1 MSYRYIQTIYEDG
14 QQIKPGYI
22 WADPASLNLP
32 ALDDNIAS
40 DLTTGNIGDERWRR
54 FFDSGSVSAQQALNG
69 MIAITNSSIAAL
81 PPSQQKIPTAGG
93 TSQTQTGTTRSIVY
107 QDILHPL
114 NKYYGNFWDD
124 KFAVAGTGVSPAV
137 VRKTPIV
144 QATFAEHSASL
155 VGIVSNGTGI
165 VATSSGNHGF
175 YNKMRITLTGTGD
188 ADYDN
193 QSFYIKKLTATT
205 FQLYTDSALTTAFTT
220 GVDVDFGGT
229 ATVHASETHRF
240 KITSLRVFSWGENVY
255 SYMSGNSTIKSN
267 AARFNGKLYTPQN
280 VATAQI
286 DSKEDP
292 DQGYFSRWADIA
304 CTTNSLGHLTSVVLN
319 TEFPGQYADPGWA
332 VGFAKQ
338 ALVGFAN
345 KEITSHRIAGPDTGA
360 QWETPGYVAGFDK
373 SWPTDITAQSVTLTL
388 DSPTAVVAT
397 QSGRVFTRS
406 SGMPSYTL
414 RIKYPPMNRE
424 QFKPILTAIQRAR
437 GQHIQFHLD
446 LNDIAPGSFTFNG
459 TAVIKNLSP
468 VGTVASGST
477 TFKSGGGDVL
487 KYQAVKAS
495 DPVQLPEM
503 GNGEIGVVTHDAH
516 TSAWGTLDIRTTTP
530 LYRPVT
536 LPTTLGLG
544 ATQMVATLNNDKAE
558 INIDTIE
565 RYGVELEFVAR
576 NWS

>member
-81 PPSQQKIPTAGG
+81 PVSQQKIPTAGG
-93 TSQTQTGTTRSIVY
+93 TSQTQTGTTRTIVY
-107 QDILHPL
+107 QDILHNL
-114 NKYYGNFWDD
+114 NKYYGNFWDT
-124 KFAVAGTGVSPAV
+124 KFAAAGTGVSPLV

-144 QATFAEHSASL
+144 QATFAEHSCAIATLS
-155 VGIVSNGTGI
+155 IVSG
-165 VATSSGNHGF
+165 VARITTTANHGL
-175 YNKMRITLTGTGD
+175 YNKNRVTITGTGD
-188 ADYDN
+188 VDYDN
-193 QSFYIKKLTATT
+193 QSFYIKKISATA
-205 FQLYTDSALTTAFTT
+205 FELYTDSGLTTAATAAVSVTT
-220 GVDVDFGGT
+220 GT
-229 ATVHASETHRF
+229 ATIHASETHRF

-255 SYMSGNSTIKSN
+255 SYMSGNSTLKSN
-267 AARFNGKLYTPQN
+267 AARFDGKLYTPQN
-280 VATAQI
+280 VGTAQI
-286 DSKEDP
+286 DSFDDP
-292 DQGYFSRWADIA
+292 DQGYFSRWAFIT

-332 VGFAKQ
+332 EGFAKQ
-338 ALVGFAN
+338 ALLGFAN
-345 KEITSHRIAGPDTGA
+345 KEITSHRIAGPNTGA

-424 QFKPILTAIQRAR
+424 QFKPILNAIQRAR

-459 TAVIKNLSP
+459 NAVIKNLSP